1 MSAND
6 PKSSSSDNTT
16 RKQRRAAER
25 AARKSGSG
33 ASASGTSRSGDNS
46 GGRSGPSMF
55 VVSIGAVVIG
65 LVAVAALVLLS
76 GGLGDNEAV
85 AVSQPGVPP
94 PAEELRQG
102 RTLVQPDTTPPV
114 SIEVYEDPQCPA
126 CGQFT
131 ERIEPLI
138 IAEHVDKGTASFTY
152 NDYAFLGDESWE
164 ASIAMRVAEDMDGK
178 FWDYHQLVYHN
189 QGSENDGGFSR
200 ERLADMA
207 EVIGLDRAEFLEL
220 MDDPSYR
227 DDVAADNA
235 TGAELTINSTPSL
248 VINGEIIRGVPEWG
262 DLDAMIRDAAEAAG
276 AES

>member
-1 MSAND
+1 MSTND
-6 PKSSSSDNTT
+6 PKSSSSDSAT

-33 ASASGTSRSGDNS
+33 TSTSGASS

-55 VVSIGAVVIG
+55 VVSIGAIVIG

-85 AVSQPGVPP
+85 AVSLPDVPP

-114 SIEVYEDPQCPA
+114 TIDVYEDPQCPA

-138 IAEHVDKGTASFTY
+138 IAEHVDKGVASFTY

-164 ASIAMRVAEDMDGK
+164 AAIAMRVAEDMDGK
-178 FWDYHQLVYHN
+178 FWDYQQLVFHN

-227 DDVAADNA
+227 DAVAADNA
-235 TGAELTINSTPSL
+235 AGAELTINSTPSL
-248 VINGEIIRGVPEWG
+248 VINGEIIRGVPDWG
-262 DLDAMIRDAAEAAG
+262 DLDAIIRDAAEAAG
-276 AES
+276 AQS